1 MQINSV
7 TLLTLGKQEMR
18 KKRAEAESITS
29 KCILLSSRLAL
40 GTWRFQGWYCIACL
54 ACFARKA
61 RCLFSDLWCVR
72 VCEIMGPVNS

>member
-29 KCILLSSRLAL
+29 KCIL
-40 GTWRFQGWYCIACL
+40 
-54 ACFARKA
+54 
-61 RCLFSDLWCVR
+61 
-72 VCEIMGPVNS
+72 